1 MELDDQHRI
10 SLSNRELMMLGA
22 GLKAYLSVFAAHRA
36 EDAGTTHPE
45 SEWEELRNQVG
56 RLIWRLEEV
65 GAGPRS
71 RVEHSPEAVNPD
83 A

>member
-1 MELDDQHRI
+1 MELDDQHTI
-10 SLSNRELMMLGA
+10 SLSNRELMLLGA

-36 EDAGTTHPE
+36 EDPGATHPE

-56 RLIWRLEEV
+56 RLICRFEEV

-71 RVEHSPEAVNPD
+71 LVEHTPDAVNPD